1 MKIRPLLIL
10 IEFGLISV
18 PLAWWWTHGGLD
30 SYYEIFKRL
39 AFPLLQELGVESIRA
54 GLVRDR
60 LAGYIPFLVL
70 MVVTPQMSIKRR
82 LGGLGLGFL
91 AIFFA
96 HVALGYW
103 SWVCFIRD
111 GESVESMARY
121 FPALILTDAV
131 PFVAW
136 AIAANK
142 FLLDRLKRVLPA
154 PDGSSEI
161 QSNAKGSAPPPQS
174 SPSAERRGAEG
185 GATRGDGGADG

>member
-1 MKIRPLLIL
+1 
-10 IEFGLISV
+10 
-18 PLAWWWTHGGLD
+18 LAWWWTHGGLD
-30 SYYEIFKRL
+30 SYYEIYKRL
-39 AFPLLQELGVESIRA
+39 AFPLLQEMGVKSISS

-60 LAGYIPFLVL
+60 LAGYIPFFAL

-82 LGGLGLGFL
+82 LGGLGLGFA

-96 HVALGYW
+96 HIALGYW

-121 FPALILTDAV
+121 FPALVLTDAV

-136 AIAANK
+136 AIAANR

-154 PDGSSEI
+154 SAGSS
-161 QSNAKGSAPPPQS
+161 QTQPNAEDSASRRQNS
-174 SPSAERRGAEG
+174 SSGQRTNDGEGA
-185 GATRGDGGADG
+185 ARGDGGGDG

>member
-10 IEFGLISV
+10 IEFGLITV

-39 AFPLLQELGVESIRA
+39 AFPLLQEVGVERISS

-60 LAGYIPFLVL
+60 LAGYIPFFAL
-70 MVVTPQMSIKRR
+70 MVVTPQISIKRR
-82 LGGLGLGFL
+82 LGGLGLGFA

-96 HVALGYW
+96 HIALAYW

-121 FPALILTDAV
+121 FPALLLTDAV

-136 AIAANK
+136 AIAANR

-154 PDGSSEI
+154 PAGSTAI
-161 QSNAKGSAPPPQS
+161 QSNAEDSPPRHQGTS
-174 SPSAERRGAEG
+174 SGQRTGDAG
-185 GATRGDGGADG
+185 GATLGEGGGDG